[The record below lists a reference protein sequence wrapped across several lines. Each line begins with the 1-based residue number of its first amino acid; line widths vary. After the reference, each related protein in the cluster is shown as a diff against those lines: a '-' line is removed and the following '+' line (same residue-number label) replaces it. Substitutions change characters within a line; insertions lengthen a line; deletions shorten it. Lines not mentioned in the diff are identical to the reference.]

1 MLADLT
7 HALDARSMK
16 KDVGRMG
23 KKSKLWLY
31 YLILAIIIQAVFS
44 TAGSNGLFQAMTST
58 GYEILYTIVSVS
70 VLGLLWLAM
79 YTGRKLVDAA
89 AHKGLHLYLTV
100 WIILAPLS
108 VLYLLIRIIL
118 A

>member
-7 HALDARSMK
+7 HALDVRSMK
-16 KDVGRMG
+16 KEVGRMR

-89 AHKGLHLYLTV
+89 AHKWLHLYLTV
-100 WIILAPLS
+100 GIILAPLS
-108 VLYLLIRIIL
+108 VLCLLIRIIL

>member
-1 MLADLT
+1 
-7 HALDARSMK
+7 MK
-16 KDVGRMG
+16 KDVGKMR

-89 AHKGLHLYLTV
+89 THKWLHLYLTV